1 MSDADKPAAPPAPP
15 EPQQREKPPRE
26 KPQRFRVGGDQKPP
40 SLEHEQSYGYG
51 KGIDAFDD
59 DMEKQLQEAM
69 GGLSDKDLYGDQ
81 TGHGGRGAPTPGEAE
96 GRRKARS
103 SASTDRMCLSN
114 CPAGVLRACCQ

>member
-1 MSDADKPAAPPAPP
+1 MSDADKSAAPPASA

-51 KGIDAFDD
+51 KNIDAFDD

-69 GGLSDKDLYGDQ
+69 GGLSDKEG
-81 TGHGGRGAPTPGEAE
+81 GGGRSARARRSRLPRRRGGGGEQ
-96 GRRKARS
+96 G
-103 SASTDRMCLSN
+103 
-114 CPAGVLRACCQ
+114 